1 MMSRLFVPATVLL
14 FAVGCSSTLNGAV
27 VDGITG
33 AAVTSDADTEAGD
46 KLRLIAE
53 AVTEEPDGTFKNNIG
68 AGLTCM
74 TFSSELGADGSYSL
88 AGLCLSATGY
98 RLRLSDNSWF
108 LGETDY
114 LPPGSDASQP
124 RTIKAWHA
132 PLGTG
137 VKTLVDGKHGR
148 VTSRVNLKSEAI
160 KGTQDERV
168 LYPDGV
174 PGAVPL
180 IPAGGSLVIT
190 GTANKDIRLVP
201 MINSGR
207 REFKIEEGMESGP
220 TMDAWSYLG
229 TRFTDDVTFER
240 VEAQVD
246 ESKVTRV
253 EHRGHF
259 AKFVPAEAVSPPGR
273 YALLVEGQGHAF
285 VVDFGQA
292 GANPGTE
299 AAPAEAPPAQ

>member
-1 MMSRLFVPATVLL
+1 MLSRLFVPATVLL
-14 FAVGCSSTLNGAV
+14 FAVGCSATLSGAV

-33 AAVTSDADTEAGD
+33 APVSSDADTEGGD

-53 AVTEEPDGTFKNNIG
+53 AVTEKPDGGFENNVG

-74 TFSSELGADGSYSL
+74 TFSSELGADGTYSL
-88 AGLCLSATGY
+88 SGLCLSATGY

-108 LGETDY
+108 LGETDF
-114 LPPGSDASQP
+114 LPMGSDASQP

-132 PLGTG
+132 PMGTG
-137 VKTLVDGKHGR
+137 IKTLVAGKHGR
-148 VTSRVNLKSEAI
+148 VTSRVNLKSETI
-160 KGTQDERV
+160 KGTDSEKV
-168 LYPDGV
+168 LYPEGL
-174 PGAVPL
+174 PGGVPL

-190 GTANKDIRLVP
+190 GTANKDMKLVP

-207 REFKIEEGMESGP
+207 REFKIEAGMESGP

-229 TRFTDDVTFER
+229 TRFTDDTTFER
-240 VEAQVD
+240 VQAQID
-246 ESKVTRV
+246 ESKVSIV

-273 YALLVEGQGHAF
+273 YALHVEGQSHAF
-285 VVDFGQA
+285 IVDFGQA
-292 GANPGTE
+292 GANPGAE
-299 AAPAEAPPAQ
+299 PAAAE